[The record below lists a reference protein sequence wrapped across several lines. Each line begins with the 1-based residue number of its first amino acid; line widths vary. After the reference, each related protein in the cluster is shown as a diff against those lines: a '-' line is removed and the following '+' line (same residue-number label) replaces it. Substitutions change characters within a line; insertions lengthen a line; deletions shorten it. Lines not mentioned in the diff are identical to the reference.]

1 MKERIGEMRV
11 RQMVIRRLGVV
22 LWLLLWG
29 VSVARGGEPYT
40 FHFAATPE
48 GGIRVTMEVLDFVSL
63 DARDGRGNA
72 RTAFHMVGVPNTME
86 RGYPSLPYIAELL
99 PLRSEGARVRI
110 IEAEYEELAT
120 FPPIPSRGTV
130 VAGSAEAQ
138 VPVVEGTAYEDTVV
152 WPREVAQLRV
162 YGGEEE
168 RCRVL
173 MYPFR
178 YDPRKKR
185 VELARKIVVEVTP
198 VRGATKASRM
208 LAGGEVRWRGENR
221 GRGSMLVI
229 YAKEFGES
237 LEDFLHFKR
246 MSGLT
251 VETAS
256 YDANEGGDLRD
267 TAEIRKYVKRQYE
280 AKGKDL
286 RYVLLVGSFK
296 KLPSE
301 RYEGVKNKLTVSDWL
316 YSPVT
321 PRYGKDQVSFGRL
334 PAETQAELQLML
346 SKVLSYERGELSAG
360 ERLNHA
366 LGIASGESEIG
377 YAGRTDAQQVE
388 FLAKMLQD
396 GGYASVAKELDNP
409 AGTRVTSREVIKR
422 VEAGVGLINYVGHGY
437 PSSWKTSGM
446 TTAEALG
453 LKNRDVWPFVL
464 SVACDNGRRSGPSP
478 SFAEGWL
485 LAHDGEAPTGA
496 IAFTGA
502 TREIVWEEPM
512 LAQERINMLLLQQGS
527 TSCPT
532 LSVGDAFTHGLIKM
546 MEAYGDD
553 WGVLQSAD
561 VWHLFGDPSLL
572 FRSSLPRR
580 QVGSWLP
587 RLLVEGMT
595 ELPVQCADDGS
606 VVTLCRKR
614 AGSAPRYV
622 SAISE
627 GGRASLTGLDLH
639 QGDEV
644 EIAVVRANCRVLEAS
659 GIPVL
664 PRQNTQLLSYTNV
677 IFKNSASAGVL
688 KCGEEVELALDVV
701 NASGRAYGEALALR
715 LEVTPSGALELL
727 PGSSAL
733 RLPPLAEGASL
744 NEPLRFSFRV
754 NAVDSRVSSVR
765 VRLLVDGAGGE
776 RVLADRLLPYQ
787 CDARDEFRTLPEHSL
802 LIDPN
807 PSSGAVRLR
816 VREGIAGVRVFTM
829 LGLPALAVRV
839 DGRKELTLGMHNL
852 SNGVYLILV
861 ESVDGTVYSQ
871 KVALVR

>member
-1 MKERIGEMRV
+1 
-11 RQMVIRRLGVV
+11 
-22 LWLLLWG
+22 
-29 VSVARGGEPYT
+29 
-40 FHFAATPE
+40 
-48 GGIRVTMEVLDFVSL
+48 
-63 DARDGRGNA
+63 
-72 RTAFHMVGVPNTME
+72 
-86 RGYPSLPYIAELL
+86 
-99 PLRSEGARVRI
+99 
-110 IEAEYEELAT
+110 
-120 FPPIPSRGTV
+120 
-130 VAGSAEAQ
+130 
-138 VPVVEGTAYEDTVV
+138 VVEGTAYEDTVV

-422 VEAGVGLINYVGHGY
+422 VEAGGGLIN
-437 PSSWKTSGM
+437 
-446 TTAEALG
+446 
-453 LKNRDVWPFVL
+453 
-464 SVACDNGRRSGPSP
+464 
-478 SFAEGWL
+478 
-485 LAHDGEAPTGA
+485 
-496 IAFTGA
+496 
-502 TREIVWEEPM
+502 
-512 LAQERINMLLLQQGS
+512 
-527 TSCPT
+527 
-532 LSVGDAFTHGLIKM
+532 
-546 MEAYGDD
+546 
-553 WGVLQSAD
+553 
-561 VWHLFGDPSLL
+561 
-572 FRSSLPRR
+572 
-580 QVGSWLP
+580 
-587 RLLVEGMT
+587 
-595 ELPVQCADDGS
+595 
-606 VVTLCRKR
+606 
-614 AGSAPRYV
+614 
-622 SAISE
+622 
-627 GGRASLTGLDLH
+627 
-639 QGDEV
+639 
-644 EIAVVRANCRVLEAS
+644 
-659 GIPVL
+659 
-664 PRQNTQLLSYTNV
+664 
-677 IFKNSASAGVL
+677 
-688 KCGEEVELALDVV
+688 
-701 NASGRAYGEALALR
+701 
-715 LEVTPSGALELL
+715 
-727 PGSSAL
+727 
-733 RLPPLAEGASL
+733 
-744 NEPLRFSFRV
+744 
-754 NAVDSRVSSVR
+754 
-765 VRLLVDGAGGE
+765 
-776 RVLADRLLPYQ
+776 
-787 CDARDEFRTLPEHSL
+787 
-802 LIDPN
+802 
-807 PSSGAVRLR
+807 
-816 VREGIAGVRVFTM
+816 
-829 LGLPALAVRV
+829 
-839 DGRKELTLGMHNL
+839 
-852 SNGVYLILV
+852 
-861 ESVDGTVYSQ
+861 
-871 KVALVR
+871 